1 MSESPRRFFVLLIVL
16 LCSACASTGPTGEHN
31 NDPFE
36 PTNRA
41 IFKFNDGLDKVIL
54 KPVAKGYKFITPAFV
69 RRGVGNFF
77 ANLYDINGAL
87 NAVLQGRFPEAA
99 RNTARFLVN
108 TTAGLLGF
116 VDVATKMELDPYRT
130 DFGHTLT
137 IWGADS
143 GPYLMVPFFGPR
155 TVRSGTGSIFDSV
168 ASLQWQLDTTSRN
181 LLFLL
186 EVVDARAAVIDA
198 EELITG
204 DRYIFRDEQ
213 AHFVRRFCYRFS
225 PIENS
230 VSHCDDED
238 AGDFYQRVRDIKA
251 QPIR

>member
-204 DRYIFRDEQ
+204 DRYIFIRDAYLQQREY
-213 AHFVRRFCYRFS
+213 FVKEGAVIDSFS
-225 PIENS
+225 
-230 VSHCDDED
+230 DDVDEEFD
-238 AGDFYQRVRDIKA
+238 WE
-251 QPIR
+251 